1 MAPLQPQSA
10 YHLYF
15 RFYKNVLLRPSLRTA
30 VIHGD
35 KTNREQYKDFVQSVL
50 DVDLND
56 SSLNSNTAQQK
67 FIGNE
72 SFAGMSKDVSKKWK
86 EVDPLTR
93 SIFKELA
100 AEDSKRYKKV
110 SSFTLWTWK
119 FFRDCLLVRQY
130 RPFEQELFDSYQSFT
145 KSHTAPIPA
154 LHIIDS
160 VRDDGR
166 EKEIECVQVGVTSP
180 SNAACYMQSYLGLD
194 DNRAPSEVQMNQG
207 HVNERETAV
216 ASIHKQSNDIWATN
230 CRIWSEL
237 HMHQGQAFRESS
249 ASAHAQGEITEVDMN
264 DEEIISMAITIWGLC
279 PCAMRSVTEEDRD
292 FVSNGG
298 INSFL
303 SGIDWNAPSY

>member
-1 MAPLQPQSA
+1 MHREQAPTGHKINNSTIRPIISSITMAPLQPQSA

-100 AEDSKRYKKV
+100 AEDSKRYKK
-110 SSFTLWTWK
+110 
-119 FFRDCLLVRQY
+119 
-130 RPFEQELFDSYQSFT
+130 ELFDSYQSFT